1 MRISSKLVIIIH
13 VMIKVEMIVD
23 RIIEAEIEDRIAGH
37 VGAHVESHVVNPEAD
52 LEDIGVRIAV
62 GTIMLIMR
70 DPKVPEIIK
79 HQIGATEGL
88 VVGTITLMID
98 RKVQEIKTLDKMTD
112 QPLIDLRVA
121 VRTVV
126 AGLVG
131 HVVPVVVAAVEE
143 TTF

>member
-1 MRISSKLVIIIH
+1 
-13 VMIKVEMIVD
+13 MIKVEMIGD

-37 VGAHVESHVVNPEAD
+37 VGAHVESHVVDPEAD

-62 GTIMLIMR
+62 GIIMQIMR
-70 DPKVPEIIK
+70 DLKALEIIN

-88 VVGTITLMID
+88 VVGTITLMTD

-112 QPLIDLRVA
+112 QPLVDLKVA
-121 VRTVV
+121 VQTVV
-126 AGLVG
+126 AALVG
-131 HVVPVVVAAVEE
+131 HVVLVVVVAVEE